1 MNCDDE
7 KGGAGMTE
15 NQMTETELAKQIEML
30 AQDIL
35 LYSRNSL
42 LVNLRFLDAAL
53 YRFGLNQ
60 QPKTDGTIATDGNHF
75 YYNPKHILAEYKE
88 EKESVIRDY
97 LHMLLHCVFIHPFIG
112 PDINP
117 KYWDLACD
125 IAIENS
131 INDLGLD
138 DVRNQRQLR
147 QTELLEKL
155 RKEVKTLTAEKLYR
169 YFLDQ
174 ELSDVELAG
183 MRAAFKADD
192 HYLWYAAPEQKKI
205 RDSGGKD
212 DKDTHSQEDSS
223 GQNGEGNSKAE
234 TEKGETNAETS
245 KGEKPSAE
253 EVKEEWKEISDRM
266 QVDLETASRE
276 WGKKA
281 SGMMQELKYVNRE
294 EYDYSSFLRRFM
306 SMGEAMQ
313 INDEEFDAIF
323 YTYGLQLYRK
333 MPLIEP
339 LEYKETKRIKEL
351 ALAIDTSGSCAGDVV
366 QTFVQKTYNILKQNE
381 NFFTKINLHIIQCD
395 AEIQEDVK
403 ICSQEEFDKY
413 LESMKIKGLGG
424 TDFRPVFRY
433 VDQLVEN
440 KEFTNLKGL
449 IYFTDGYGEFPE
461 RMPDYDAAFVFLDDE
476 YSNPEVP
483 SWAIRLVLSEQDLYE
498 DV

>member
-1 MNCDDE
+1 M
-7 KGGAGMTE
+7 A
-15 NQMTETELAKQIEML
+15 
-30 AQDIL
+30 
-35 LYSRNSL
+35 
-42 LVNLRFLDAAL
+42 
-53 YRFGLNQ
+53 
-60 QPKTDGTIATDGNHF
+60 
-75 YYNPKHILAEYKE
+75 
-88 EKESVIRDY
+88 
-97 LHMLLHCVFIHPFIG
+97 
-112 PDINP
+112 
-117 KYWDLACD
+117 
-125 IAIENS
+125 
-131 INDLGLD
+131 
-138 DVRNQRQLR
+138 
-147 QTELLEKL
+147 
-155 RKEVKTLTAEKLYR
+155 
-169 YFLDQ
+169 
-174 ELSDVELAG
+174 
-183 MRAAFKADD
+183 
-192 HYLWYAAPEQKKI
+192 
-205 RDSGGKD
+205 
-212 DKDTHSQEDSS
+212 
-223 GQNGEGNSKAE
+223 
-234 TEKGETNAETS
+234 
-245 KGEKPSAE
+245 
-253 EVKEEWKEISDRM
+253 
-266 QVDLETASRE
+266 
-276 WGKKA
+276 
-281 SGMMQELKYVNRE
+281 
-294 EYDYSSFLRRFM
+294 
-306 SMGEAMQ
+306 MGEAMQ

-403 ICSQEEFDKY
+403 ICNQEEFDKY